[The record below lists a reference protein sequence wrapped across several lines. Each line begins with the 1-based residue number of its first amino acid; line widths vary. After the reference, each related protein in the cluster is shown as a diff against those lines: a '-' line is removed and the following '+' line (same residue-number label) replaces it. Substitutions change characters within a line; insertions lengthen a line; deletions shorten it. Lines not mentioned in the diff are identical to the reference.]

1 MSFNPSFNLINLE
14 RLRSLRHCLLLF
26 IITLVF
32 GSVSFAQEKSFA
44 QQEMPKDA
52 EPPPI
57 KIISKEEREQLS
69 RETKIKNR
77 TKLSLELMKFRLDKA
92 EQFGAKNQYKEM
104 FGELGRFHALVDNA
118 LWYLNRNDTGG
129 SSVLYNFK
137 RLEMGLRE
145 FLPRL
150 ELIRRDL
157 PLNYEYYVR
166 GLIINVRDARSK
178 AVAPLFSDT
187 VLPDDSTGN

>member
-1 MSFNPSFNLINLE
+1 MSNNLSFNPKNLV
-14 RLRSLRHCLLLF
+14 RLKSPRHCLLLF
-26 IITLVF
+26 ILTLF
-32 GSVSFAQEKSFA
+32 LTSVSLAQENSFA

-57 KIISKEEREQLS
+57 KVISKEEREQLS

-77 TKLSLELMKFRLDKA
+77 TKLALELMKMRLDKA

-118 LWYLNRNDTGG
+118 LWFLNRNDTGG
-129 SSVLYNFK
+129 GSILYNFK

-166 GLIINVRDARSK
+166 GLIMNVRDARSK
-178 AVAPLFSDT
+178 AVDPLFSDT
-187 VLPDDSTGN
+187 VLPENSTGN

>member
-32 GSVSFAQEKSFA
+32 SSVSFAQEKSFA